1 MVIHVSSFQLISG
14 TVSRMKKAIENKISA
29 RIARFTNRA
38 ALLDLDVLAT
48 AFLGWSPS
56 SAPQLLWTQLCTKP
70 CTLHPAVHTA
80 LRPAENPEQ
89 NANF

>member
-38 ALLDLDVLAT
+38 ALLDLDV
-48 AFLGWSPS
+48 
-56 SAPQLLWTQLCTKP
+56 
-70 CTLHPAVHTA
+70 
-80 LRPAENPEQ
+80 
-89 NANF
+89 